1 MPRTNL
7 LKSLTRSNPEP
18 AANKRKLKSRDVS
31 LKLSYEQYLALEK
44 FCRKHETTPVR
55 LIKAVIIKQ
64 IERYRRELPQQPVVV
79 KNQLEL
85 F

>member
-1 MPRTNL
+1 M
-7 LKSLTRSNPEP
+7 
-18 AANKRKLKSRDVS
+18 
-31 LKLSYEQYLALEK
+31 KLSYEQYLALEK